1 MEKRSERNE
10 REFVAPEKEAPPVTE
25 EQASKAVATPQS
37 AMTQPGPGRSPIG
50 LLIALAFF
58 SAIVGGLVLAYT
70 LPYMYGSTPAAVFS
84 GPQGQPAA
92 GSGTTINVE
101 GGGLTAASAVAE
113 KLRPSVVNIDIR
125 TGARGSGGSGLY
137 GGVGTGV
144 IYSQDGYIVTNNH
157 VVSGAR
163 DIVVTIGTEEVPATL
178 VAADPESD
186 LAVIKVDKTGL
197 PAAELGST
205 EELKVGAIA
214 IAIGSPFGFQ
224 HSVTSGIISA
234 LDRNLTIPGSRS
246 GTSVTLTNLIQTDAA
261 VNPGNS
267 GGALSDATGKII
279 GINTLIVSGS
289 GTSEGVGFAIP
300 VETVKDVAD
309 QLIKDGKASHPFI
322 GIIGGTVSDVATE
335 ESGVNKGVIISEVV
349 SGGPAARAGLR
360 KGDIIVAVDGK
371 DIEDMPDLIST
382 IRDNK
387 VGDKIE
393 ITYLRSGA
401 ENTVSLTLVEKPR
414 Q

>member
-1 MEKRSERNE
+1 MEVRGERNE
-10 REFVAPEKEAPPVTE
+10 QEFAAPEEGAPPIEKEPTTKVVTPE
-25 EQASKAVATPQS
+25 KGTPKKGWGGSQ
-37 AMTQPGPGRSPIG
+37 IG
-50 LLIALAFF
+50 VLIILAFF

-70 LPYMYGSTPAAVFS
+70 LPYIYGSTPAAVFS
-84 GPQGQPAA
+84 RPQVQSA
-92 GSGTTINVE
+92 GGSATTINVE
-101 GGGLTAASAVAE
+101 DGGLTAATAVAE
-113 KLRPSVVNIDIR
+113 KLRPSVVNIDIK
-125 TGARGSGGSGLY
+125 TGAQGSTGSGML
-137 GGVGTGV
+137 GGVGSGV

-157 VVSGAR
+157 VVSGAN
-163 DIVVTIGTEEVPATL
+163 DIAVTIGMEEVPATL

-197 PAAELGST
+197 PAAEFGST
-205 EELKVGAIA
+205 ENLKVGAIA

-234 LDRNLTIPGSRS
+234 LDRNLTIPGSQT
-246 GTSVTLTNLIQTDAA
+246 GASVTLTNLIQTDAA

-267 GGALSDATGKII
+267 GGALSDAGGKII

-322 GIIGGTVSDVATE
+322 GIIGGTVSDVTTG
-335 ESGVNKGVIISEVV
+335 ESGVDKGVIISEVV
-349 SGGPAARAGLR
+349 TGGPAARAGLR

-371 DIEDMPDLIST
+371 DIEDMPDLIAT

-401 ENTVSLTLVEKPR
+401 ESKVSLTLVEKPR

>member
-1 MEKRSERNE
+1 MEERSERNE
-10 REFVAPEKEAPPVTE
+10 QEFVAPEEEAPPIAE
-25 EQASKAVATPQS
+25 EPAPIVATPES
-37 AMTQPGPGRSPIG
+37 AMTQQGPGRSPIG

-70 LPYMYGSTPAAVFS
+70 LPYIYGSTPAAVFS

-125 TGARGSGGSGLY
+125 TGAQGSAGSGSF
-137 GGVGTGV
+137 GGVGSGV
-144 IYSQDGYIVTNNH
+144 IYSEDGYIVTNNH

-163 DIVVTIGTEEVPATL
+163 DIFVTIGTEEVPATL

-197 PAAELGST
+197 PAAEFGST
-205 EELKVGAIA
+205 ENLKVGAIA

-224 HSVTSGIISA
+224 HSVTSGIVSA
-234 LDRNLTIPGSRS
+234 LDRNLSIPGSRA
-246 GTSVTLTNLIQTDAA
+246 GASVTLTNLIQTDAA

-267 GGALSDATGKII
+267 GGALSDAAGKII

-322 GIIGGTVSDVATE
+322 GIIGATVSDVATE
-335 ESGVNKGVIISEVV
+335 ESGVDKGVIISEVV
-349 SGGPAARAGLR
+349 SGGPAAGAGLR
-360 KGDIIVAVDGK
+360 KGDIIVAVAGK
-371 DIEDMPDLIST
+371 DIEDMPNLIST

-401 ENTVSLTLVEKPR
+401 ESKVSLTLVEKPR